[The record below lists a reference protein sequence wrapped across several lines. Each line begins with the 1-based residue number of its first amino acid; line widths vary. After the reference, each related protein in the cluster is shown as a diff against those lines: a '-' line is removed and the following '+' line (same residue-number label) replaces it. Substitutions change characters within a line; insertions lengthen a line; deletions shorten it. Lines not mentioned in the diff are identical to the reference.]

1 MGVKLLFARWFSS
14 MSLNEMEG
22 LSFGLTEVDSR
33 TLFRSSADFLTSSG
47 LDSGEDLRRE
57 ELPEWSEVGLSLS
70 RPLSRFAWTLNFL
83 LFFLKLS
90 RFSLNQRLISPWSS
104 FSCLDSSSSF
114 LASILKK
121 RES

>member
-1 MGVKLLFARWFSS
+1 
-14 MSLNEMEG
+14 MEG

-90 RFSLNQRLISPWSS
+90 RFSLNQRLISP
-104 FSCLDSSSSF
+104 
-114 LASILKK
+114 
-121 RES
+121 